1 MRDLEIERSAQAART
16 ISVWATGWVS
26 AEPDVAQIAAGVTT
40 EADVAKDA
48 RIRNGAEMAAV
59 IEGLKAA
66 GIAPAQ
72 LRTTEISLDPRFTR
86 PETGRTATING
97 YEASSSV
104 VVTVPDVKRVGELLD
119 LMVSLGANHITGV
132 TFDVAEAERLED
144 EARTRAMATA
154 GRRAELYA
162 RGAGAQ
168 LGPVL
173 SITEHQGYQHE
184 PIGLRST
191 YYERGAAPVEP
202 GRRHLKVRV
211 HVVYAL
217 Q

>member
-1 MRDLEIERSAQAART
+1 
-16 ISVWATGWVS
+16 V
-26 AEPDVAQIAAGVTT
+26 EPDIAQIAAGVTT
-40 EADVAKDA
+40 QADAARDA
-48 RIRNGAEMAAV
+48 RVRNGREMAAI

-66 GIAPAQ
+66 GIAPTQ

-86 PETGRTATING
+86 PETGRTATIDS

-104 VVTVPDVKRVGELLD
+104 VVTVPDVQRVSELLD
-119 LMVSLGANHITGV
+119 LMVSLGANYINGV
-132 TFDVAEAERLED
+132 TFDAAEVERLED

-154 GRRAELYA
+154 GRRAQLYA

-173 SITEHQGYQHE
+173 SITEHQGYQQE
-184 PIGLRST
+184 PIGMRSA
-191 YYERGAAPVEP
+191 YYEHGAAPVEP